1 MKPIGP
7 YVAARDLGGD
17 PTAAVRTLRATDR
30 LTGMPVLLHVL
41 PHAAPLPE
49 LPDSPALLRPSEGGM
64 DGGAAYIVTEL
75 PPHAHPAR
83 DPLLA
88 ARGGLEGLT
97 ALHAAGLTHG
107 GVSAA
112 QLWSV
117 DGQVALAGAA
127 LPWGGDPT
135 PQEDV
140 RALLAALETLGKL
153 PTSLRDAPENATAA
167 DLLTRLD
174 APLEAPPLRATS
186 PAEAEAEPAPDPDP
200 APADGP
206 DAPSSIV
213 VTAAPTQV
221 APDPAPANTP
231 EPSRVAPPPSP
242 PTSRRRLGEDVRITW
257 NPDGTRRVVK
267 PGQEAAPTPPR
278 EARRPAW
285 LWPLL
290 ALLAVLAV
298 AAAVWAW
305 RAGGGADATTATETA
320 ASAPACCTLT
330 FAVNGEAPGPVRL
343 SVVRAPAGANLK
355 AGTEVGT
362 APGEVT
368 LPTPGEYVLR
378 VVAEGYAPAQVTVTA
393 PSAVPVTI
401 DLAP

>member
-64 DGGAAYIVTEL
+64 DGDTAYIVTEL

-88 ARGGLEGLT
+88 ARGGLEGLA
-97 ALHAAGLTHG
+97 ALHSAGLTHG

-135 PQEDV
+135 PEEDV
-140 RALLAALETLGKL
+140 RALLGALETLGEL
-153 PTSLRDAPENATAA
+153 PASLRDLSQGANAQ

-174 APLEAPPLRATS
+174 APQEAPPLRATS
-186 PAEAEAEPAPDPDP
+186 SAEAEAEPTPIPV
-200 APADGP
+200 PADKP
-206 DAPSSIV
+206 ESDAPSSIV
-213 VTAAPTQV
+213 VTAAPVEPSPTS
-221 APDPAPANTP
+221 TS

-267 PGQEAAPTPPR
+267 PGQEAAHQR
-278 EARRPAW
+278 ETRRPAW

-290 ALLAVLAV
+290 ALLVLLAL

-305 RAGGGADATTATETA
+305 RSGTGTDATTTTETA
-320 ASAPACCTLT
+320 ALAPACCTLT
-330 FAVNGEAPGPVRL
+330 FAVQGEAPGPVRL

-355 AGTEVGT
+355 AGAEVGT
-362 APGEVT
+362 APGAVT

-378 VVAEGYAPAQVTVTA
+378 VAAEGYAPAQVTVTA

>member
-64 DGGAAYIVTEL
+64 DGETAYIVTEL

-88 ARGGLEGLT
+88 ARGGLEGLA

-135 PQEDV
+135 PEEDV
-140 RALLAALETLGKL
+140 RTLLGALETLGEL
-153 PTSLRDAPENATAA
+153 PASLRNLPEGATAQE
-167 DLLTRLD
+167 LLARLD
-174 APLEAPPLRATS
+174 APQEAPPLRTNS
-186 PAEAEAEPAPDPDP
+186 PAEAEAEPAPDP
-200 APADGP
+200 APADEP
-206 DAPSSIV
+206 DARSSII
-213 VTAAPTQV
+213 VTAAPAEV
-221 APDPAPANTP
+221 DPEPAPKSTP
-231 EPSRVAPPPSP
+231 EPSRVAPS
-242 PTSRRRLGEDVRITW
+242 PTSRRRLGEEVRITW

-267 PGQEAAPTPPR
+267 PGQEATPAPRR
-278 EARRPAW
+278 ETSRPAW

-290 ALLAVLAV
+290 ALLAVLAL

-305 RAGGGADATTATETA
+305 RSGSGADAPTATRTA
-320 ASAPACCTLT
+320 ASASACCTLT
-330 FAVNGEAPGPVRL
+330 FAVNGEAPGPVHL

-362 APGEVT
+362 APGAVP

-378 VVAEGYAPAQVTVTA
+378 VAADGYAPAQVTVTA

>member
-17 PTAAVRTLRATDR
+17 PAAAVRTLRATDR

-64 DGGAAYIVTEL
+64 DGETAYIVTEL

-88 ARGGLEGLT
+88 ARGGLEGLA
-97 ALHAAGLTHG
+97 ALHSAGLTHG

-140 RALLAALETLGKL
+140 RALLAALETLGEL
-153 PTSLRDAPENATAA
+153 PASLRDRPEGRATAQ
-167 DLLTRLD
+167 DLLARLD

-186 PAEAEAEPAPDPDP
+186 PAEAEPTPDP
-200 APADGP
+200 APADEP
-206 DAPSSIV
+206 DAPSPIV
-213 VTAAPTQV
+213 VTAAPAGV
-221 APDPAPANTP
+221 APISTP
-231 EPSRVAPPPSP
+231 EPSTVTPSP

-267 PGQEAAPTPPR
+267 PGQDAAPTPRR

-290 ALLAVLAV
+290 ALLVLLAL
-298 AAAVWAW
+298 AAAVWTW
-305 RAGGGADATTATETA
+305 RSGSGADAATPTRTA
-320 ASAPACCTLT
+320 APVPACCTVT
-330 FAVNGEAPGPVRL
+330 FAVQGEAPGPVRL

-362 APGEVT
+362 APGAVT

-378 VVAEGYAPAQVTVTA
+378 VAAEGYAPAQVTVTA

>member
-64 DGGAAYIVTEL
+64 DGDTAYIVTEL

-88 ARGGLEGLT
+88 ARGGLEGLA

-135 PQEDV
+135 PEEDV
-140 RALLAALETLGKL
+140 RALLGALETLGEL
-153 PTSLRDAPENATAA
+153 PPSLRDQPEGATAQA
-167 DLLTRLD
+167 LIARLD
-174 APLEAPPLRATS
+174 APQEAPPLRATS
-186 PAEAEAEPAPDPDP
+186 PAEAEAEPTPDPDP

-213 VTAAPTQV
+213 LTAAPTEV
-221 APDPAPANTP
+221 APEPSPKSTP
-231 EPSRVAPPPSP
+231 EPSRVAPSPPP

-257 NPDGTRRVVK
+257 NPDGTRRVIK
-267 PGQEAAPTPPR
+267 PGQEAKEATTAPRR
-278 EARRPAW
+278 ETRRPAW

-290 ALLAVLAV
+290 ALLAVLAL

-305 RAGGGADATTATETA
+305 RSGAGRTRRPPPGRRPRPL
-320 ASAPACCTLT
+320 PA
-330 FAVNGEAPGPVRL
+330 
-343 SVVRAPAGANLK
+343 
-355 AGTEVGT
+355 
-362 APGEVT
+362 
-368 LPTPGEYVLR
+368 
-378 VVAEGYAPAQVTVTA
+378 A
-393 PSAVPVTI
+393 PSPLPCRARRPARSAWAWCGRLPERT
-401 DLAP
+401 

>member
-17 PTAAVRTLRATDR
+17 PTAPASVRTLRATDR

-49 LPDSPALLRPSEGGM
+49 LPDSPALLRPAEGGV
-64 DGGAAYIVTEL
+64 DGETVYVVTEL

-88 ARGGLEGLT
+88 ARGGLEALA

-117 DGQVALAGAA
+117 DGQVALAGAG

-135 PQEDV
+135 PAGDV
-140 RALLAALETLGKL
+140 RALLAALETLGEL
-153 PTSLRDAPENATAA
+153 PASLRGAGEDATAA
-167 DLLTRLD
+167 DLLARLN
-174 APLEAPPLRATS
+174 APAEVPPLRVPP
-186 PAEAEAEPAPDPDP
+186 PAEAAE
-200 APADGP
+200 P
-206 DAPSSIV
+206 DAPPPPPAPPAEAAKEV
-213 VTAAPTQV
+213 GEGTAA
-221 APDPAPANTP
+221 PAPANTP
-231 EPSRVAPPPSP
+231 LPPR
-242 PTSRRRLGEDVRITW
+242 PTSRRRLSEDVRITW

-267 PGQEAAPTPPR
+267 PGQEAR
-278 EARRPAW
+278 RGSRRPAW

-290 ALLAVLAV
+290 ALLVLLAL
-298 AAAVWAW
+298 AAALWAW
-305 RAGGGADATTATETA
+305 RSGGGGDATTATRTA
-320 ASAPACCTLT
+320 APAPACCPLT
-330 FAVNGEAPGPVRL
+330 FAVQGEAPGPVRL
-343 SVVRAPAGANLK
+343 SVVRAPAGAGLK
-355 AGTEVGT
+355 AGAEVGT

-368 LPTPGEYVLR
+368 LPAPGEYVLR
-378 VVAEGYAPAQVTVTA
+378 VAADGYAPAEVTVTA

>member
-64 DGGAAYIVTEL
+64 DGETAYIVTEL

-88 ARGGLEGLT
+88 ARGGLEGLA

-135 PQEDV
+135 PEGDV
-140 RALLAALETLGKL
+140 RALLGALETLGEL
-153 PTSLRDAPENATAA
+153 PPSLRDRPEGATAQ

-174 APLEAPPLRATS
+174 APQEAPPLRATS
-186 PAEAEAEPAPDPDP
+186 PAEAGAEPTPDP
-200 APADGP
+200 APTDEP
-206 DAPSSIV
+206 DAPPPLV
-213 VTAAPTQV
+213 VTTVPAEV
-221 APDPAPANTP
+221 APEPSPTP
-231 EPSRVAPPPSP
+231 EPPRVAPPPPP

-267 PGQEAAPTPPR
+267 PGQEATTAPRR
-278 EARRPAW
+278 ETRRPTW

-290 ALLAVLAV
+290 ALLAVLAL

-305 RAGGGADATTATETA
+305 RSGGGADATTATRTA
-320 ASAPACCTLT
+320 ASVPACCTLT

-355 AGTEVGT
+355 AGTQVGT

-368 LPTPGEYVLR
+368 LPAPGEYVLR
-378 VVAEGYAPAQVTVTA
+378 VAAEGYAPAQVTVTA